1 MSQLNVTALK
11 HESAGVD
18 NITLDAN
25 GRVGVGTSNPS
36 LPLHIFAPS
45 ENVALFQRNGA
56 SPALVR
62 FRDNTTTTDPY
73 IAAYGNDLAFGLYG
87 GGERMRIDS
96 AGRVTLPYQPC
107 FHAYALAQVDY
118 NDVVRYNAAAVN
130 RGGHYNASSY
140 RFTAP
145 VAGAYLFTF
154 SIGRADPTSGTN
166 NDRGIRFR
174 VNGTDIYAYNP
185 AQNSSVGIYHNHS
198 FTVIRE
204 LNAGDFVDIATVT
217 GSGRYTTSGNF
228 FCGHLLG

>member
-1 MSQLNVTALK
+1 MSQLNVTTLK

-96 AGRVTLPYQPC
+96 AGRVTMPNQPS
-107 FHAYALAQVDY
+107 FRVSKAGSAANQNDY
-118 NDVVRYNAAAVN
+118 VIFDTVYHNI
-130 RGGHYNASSY
+130 GGHYSTSTG

-145 VAGAYLFTF
+145 IAGRYLFCVINNMGAANQADTF
-154 SIGRADPTSGTN
+154 LRINGSNALGVEYDPATGGTAYWLGLSIPVVLDLNA
-166 NDRGIRFR
+166 NDYIQ
-174 VNGTDIYAYNP
+174 VYINGTP
-185 AQNSSVGIYHNHS
+185 ATGVEGIPWNSFS
-198 FTVIRE
+198 
-204 LNAGDFVDIATVT
+204 
-217 GSGRYTTSGNF
+217 
-228 FCGHLLG
+228 GHLIG